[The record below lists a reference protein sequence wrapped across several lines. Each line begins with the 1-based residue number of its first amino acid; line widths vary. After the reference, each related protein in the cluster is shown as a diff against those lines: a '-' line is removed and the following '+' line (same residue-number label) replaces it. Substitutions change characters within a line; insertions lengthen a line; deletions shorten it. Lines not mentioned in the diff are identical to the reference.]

1 MRKGAIGLMVKIY
14 NKANI
19 VLVINFGIQEISV
32 SMPHEHL
39 KKYYPLMAILLPQMG
54 WFHGMTYYVNMY

>member
-1 MRKGAIGLMVKIY
+1 MVKIY

-32 SMPHEHL
+32 SMPHEH
-39 KKYYPLMAILLPQMG
+39 
-54 WFHGMTYYVNMY
+54 F